1 MGKIDA
7 PAFDWPTAPFPSM
20 KYPIQDNTAHND
32 AEDERC
38 LKAVRAIFQ
47 ERKDSGRPV
56 AGMIIEPILSEGG
69 DFHARP
75 SFFKG
80 LQQACKDFGACFIV
94 DEVQTGVGA
103 TGHMWAF
110 EAWELESPP
119 DMVSFSKKAMSGGY
133 YFQDHVAPQQGYR
146 VFNTWM
152 GDAPR
157 LLQFN
162 AVLKHVKE
170 NNLLEQV
177 RSVGKT
183 LETVLNAA
191 AQKFP
196 QFVAN
201 VRGAGTLQAFDVS
214 SAALRDKLAA
224 ELKNNGVIVGV
235 NGVSSVRFRPA
246 LVLTDEHVK
255 QFEDVF
261 MNTLTKLA

>member
-1 MGKIDA
+1 
-7 PAFDWPTAPFPSM
+7 
-20 KYPIQDNTAHND
+20 
-32 AEDERC
+32 
-38 LKAVRAIFQ
+38 
-47 ERKDSGRPV
+47 
-56 AGMIIEPILSEGG
+56 
-69 DFHARP
+69 
-75 SFFKG
+75 
-80 LQQACKDFGACFIV
+80 
-94 DEVQTGVGA
+94 
-103 TGHMWAF
+103 MWAF

-119 DMVSFSKKAMSGGY
+119 DIVTFSKKAMAGGY

-157 LLQFN
+157 LLQLN
-162 AVLKHVKE
+162 AVLKHMKE

-177 RSVGKT
+177 RSVGKA

-214 SAALRDKLAA
+214 TPALRDQLAA
-224 ELKNNGVIVGV
+224 ELKHSGVIVGV
-235 NGVSSVRFRPA
+235 NGISSIRFRPA
-246 LVLTDEHVK
+246 LVLTDAHVK

-261 MNTLTKLA
+261 MNTLTRLATGEDAAGRVLVN